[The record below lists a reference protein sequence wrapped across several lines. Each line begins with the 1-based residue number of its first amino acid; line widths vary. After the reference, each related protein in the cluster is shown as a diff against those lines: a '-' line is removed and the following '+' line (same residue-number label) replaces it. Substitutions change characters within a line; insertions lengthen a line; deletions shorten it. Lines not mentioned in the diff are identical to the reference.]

1 MKWRTALL
9 AALRAAV
16 VPALTALVALAVD
29 QGLLSGAVGQ
39 AVFGLVAA
47 LFGS

>member
-16 VPALTALVALAVD
+16 VPVATALVAPAVD
-29 QGLLSGAVGQ
+29 EGLLDGS
-39 AVFGLVAA
+39 VAA
-47 LFGS
+47 AVLGLLGVLSGS